1 MDAIDDCKCASP
13 TPTVAF
19 ADCYTQDTLYSF
31 DGSDGWAYCQRPG
44 YFMSGLKTDSASMS
58 DLNAIKCCKPTYQW
72 LSLQC

>member
-44 YFMSGLKTDSASMS
+44 YFM
-58 DLNAIKCCKPTYQW
+58 
-72 LSLQC
+72 

>member
-1 MDAIDDCKCASP
+1 LDAIDDCKCASP

-44 YFMSGLKTDSASMS
+44 YFM
-58 DLNAIKCCKPTYQW
+58 
-72 LSLQC
+72 

>member
-1 MDAIDDCKCASP
+1 MIKSLYRSGSGNINGLDAIDDCKCASP

-44 YFMSGLKTDSASMS
+44 YFM
-58 DLNAIKCCKPTYQW
+58 
-72 LSLQC
+72 